1 MSVVAKGNIYLTMR
15 YILIST
21 VFLLTIISCNQQKD
35 NAVSNTS
42 SSEEKYISTSLDWM
56 TIDELDKL
64 DMTGKKGVL
73 IDVYTDWCGY
83 CKIMDKHTFTDP
95 EVIAYLANNYHLIK
109 FNAEQKE
116 PIQFNGR
123 TYQWKEGGRK
133 GYNTLARDMLEGQMS
148 YPSMVYYNEDKVK
161 IIAVP
166 GYKKPDQLLSDIERV
181 QKLPM

>member
-1 MSVVAKGNIYLTMR
+1 MKN
-15 YILIST
+15 ILIAAI
-21 VFLLTIISCNQQKD
+21 LLLSITSCNQQNNDTANKTP
-35 NAVSNTS
+35 TS
-42 SSEEKYISTSLDWM
+42 KVEHVATSLDWM
-56 TIDELDKL
+56 SIDELDNL
-64 DMTGKKGVL
+64 DMAGKKGVL

-95 EVIAYLANNYHLIK
+95 EVIAYLADNYHLIK

-116 PIQFNGR
+116 PIQFDGR
-123 TYQWKEGGRK
+123 TYEWKSGGRK

-148 YPSMVYYNEDKVK
+148 YPSMVYYNEDKIK

-166 GYKKPDQLLSDIERV
+166 GYKKPAQLLSDIERV

>member
-1 MSVVAKGNIYLTMR
+1 MR
-15 YILIST
+15 NLLIAI
-21 VFLLTIISCNQQKD
+21 FLGMTIMSCNQQKD
-35 NAVSNTS
+35 AAVMPTAT
-42 SSEEKYISTSLDWM
+42 EVGKQVSTSLEWM
-56 TIDELDKL
+56 TIHDLDQL

-73 IDVYTDWCGY
+73 VDVYTDWCGY

-95 EVIAYLANNYHLIK
+95 EVVEYLVENYHVIK

-116 PIQFNGR
+116 PVQFNGR
-123 TYQWKEGGRK
+123 TYEWKSGGRK

-148 YPSMVYYNEDKVK
+148 YPSIVYYNQDKIK

-181 QKLPM
+181 QNLPM

>member
-1 MSVVAKGNIYLTMR
+1 MKYFIII
-15 YILIST
+15 ILGISI
-21 VFLLTIISCNQQKD
+21 FSCKSAVNDNVNTSNKQQKEEVKQ
-35 NAVSNTS
+35 A
-42 SSEEKYISTSLDWM
+42 SELEWLG
-56 TIDELDKL
+56 IDALDKL
-64 DMTGKKGVL
+64 EIGDKKGIL

-95 EVIAYLANNYHLIK
+95 EVMAYLSKNYHLIK

-116 PIQFNGR
+116 PIEFEGR
-123 TYQWKEGGRK
+123 NYQWKAGGRK

-148 YPSMVYYNEDKVK
+148 YPSIVYYNENKIK

-166 GYKKPDQLLSDIERV
+166 GYKKPAQLLNDIERV

>member
-1 MSVVAKGNIYLTMR
+1 MRNLLVAT
-15 YILIST
+15 
-21 VFLLTIISCNQQKD
+21 LLFFAMVSCNQQNDSIASKTPESK
-35 NAVSNTS
+35 AQKQSA
-42 SSEEKYISTSLDWM
+42 SLEWM
-56 TIDELDKL
+56 SINELDKL
-64 DMTGKKGVL
+64 DMSGKKGVL

-95 EVIAYLANNYHLIK
+95 EVVAYLSDNYHLIK

-116 PIQFNGR
+116 PIQFDGR
-123 TYQWKEGGRK
+123 IYEWKPSNRK

-148 YPSMVYYNEDKVK
+148 YPSIVYYNENKIK